1 MPASRSRLAAAIA
14 VLGLVAAVACAA
26 SFPAVEGLGTKVRLP
41 IFHGAMTWVNLA
53 AFALLGVFAV
63 GSLVTGRRDVHFFE
77 EGLRY
82 VAIPLWVVGSV
93 LGLMAALNTWDF
105 TGSRSGRFEV
115 VAADPRLMAQ
125 FWIMLAGLVVLVVC
139 LMLDDDRKLASVL
152 DIAFVGFAWFILL
165 RAILGPGR
173 ALHPDSPV
181 LNSDEILI
189 KALFF
194 GVVASLGI
202 ATLAGAYLIAQWR
215 ERRVLASA
223 EGQRAAIEAG

>member
-1 MPASRSRLAAAIA
+1 MSLNRSRTIAAALIA
-14 VLGLVAAVACAA
+14 VGLIAALACVAM
-26 SFPAVEGLGTKVRLP
+26 FPEVEGLGGRVRLP
-41 IFHGAMTWVNLA
+41 IFHGAMTWVNLV
-53 AFALLGVFAV
+53 AFALLGIFAV
-63 GSLVTGRRDVHFFE
+63 GSLVSGKPSIHFGE

-82 VAIPLWVVGSV
+82 VSIPLWIIGSA

-105 TGSRSGRFEV
+105 TGSKSSRFEV

-139 LMLDDDRKLASVL
+139 MMLEDDRKVASVL
-152 DIAFVGFAWFILL
+152 DISFVGFAWFVLL

-194 GVVASLGI
+194 GVVGSLALATFAASW
-202 ATLAGAYLIAQWR
+202 LIASWR
-215 ERRVLASA
+215 SSRSLA
-223 EGQRAAIEAG
+223 AADASGEA